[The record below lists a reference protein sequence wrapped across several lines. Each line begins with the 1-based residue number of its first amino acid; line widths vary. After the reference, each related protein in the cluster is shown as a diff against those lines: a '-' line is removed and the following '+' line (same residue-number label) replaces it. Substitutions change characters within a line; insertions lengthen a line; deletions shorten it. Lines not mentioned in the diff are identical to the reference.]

1 MLGLK
6 PLAWWVLPWGLLV
19 GGLLTLVFLGQ
30 MSWKPLSG
38 CGQTSSSPYRP
49 YSLRGGCA
57 TIDEGSPVRFLSSA
71 PGVAANPGTSPRDAD
86 VSGASFLTKGG
97 LAGDWLIWSLV
108 SCVGLYIL
116 PPTKRTGR
124 GHYVLPPT
132 ARTGRG
138 DPVS

>member
-1 MLGLK
+1 MCRRWDLYAPPVLGLK
-6 PLAWWVLPWGLLV
+6 PVAWWVLPWGLLV

-30 MSWKPLSG
+30 MNGKPLSN
-38 CGQTSSSPYRP
+38 CGETSSASPTAGTPRG
-49 YSLRGGCA
+49 GGCA

-71 PGVAANPGTSPRDAD
+71 PGVGANPGTSSRDAD

-108 SCVGLYIL
+108 SCVGLYVV
-116 PPTKRTGR
+116 PPTT
-124 GHYVLPPT
+124 
-132 ARTGRG
+132 RTGRG